1 MKAFLNHF
9 KFELQTGIRNRTLL
23 FMNYLFPLSFYAL
36 MGLLMTQINPL
47 FIESMIPA
55 MVTFAIIAST
65 LLGLPEPLVTAR
77 EAGIFRS
84 YKINN
89 VPALSI
95 LLIPAIST
103 IFHLLIVTI
112 IITSTGALLFSAP
125 LPVNWFNY
133 ILIFFSMS
141 LASSGLGVL
150 IGVISASSRFTIF
163 WSQIIFLPS
172 MILGGL
178 MLPHNMLPMAM
189 RKFAQLLPATHAM
202 NAFRGL
208 AQNLTV
214 DFPPIWSILILL
226 IGGIIAFSLAVY
238 LFNWDNRNSV
248 RRKYPHIA
256 LLALLPYIV
265 GVFLLTR

>member
-9 KFELQTGIRNRTLL
+9 KFELQIGVRNRTLL
-23 FMNYLFPLSFYAL
+23 FMNYLFPLGFYAL
-36 MGLLMTQINPL
+36 MALLMTQVNPL
-47 FIESMIPA
+47 FIESMIPS
-55 MVTFAIIAST
+55 MVTFAIIAAT

-95 LLIPAIST
+95 LLIPAITT
-103 IFHLLIVTI
+103 IFHLMVVTT
-112 IITSTGALLFSAP
+112 IITSTGALFFNAP
-125 LPVNWFNY
+125 LPVNWLNY
-133 ILIFFSMS
+133 ILIFFSIS

-150 IGVISASSRFTIF
+150 IGVISTSSRITTF

-208 AQNLTV
+208 AENLSA
-214 DFPPIWSILILL
+214 DFNPIWSILILL
-226 IGGIIAFSLAVY
+226 TGGIMAFGLAAY
-238 LFNWDNRNSV
+238 LFNWDNRNPV
-248 RRKYPHIA
+248 RQKSPHLA
-256 LLALLPYIV
+256 FLALLPYII
-265 GVFLLTR
+265 GVFLI